1 MAVLG
6 LKFACALAMLNIMT
20 RVCHAASAS
29 GYCAWRTCGLD
40 GVSVR
45 FPFILQDDAL
55 SGQCYT
61 RYPDLQFQCLN
72 GLLYLNFTSNVSYLD
87 DTYKVTGI
95 DYNMQT
101 LSLVPEGPAACLPFD
116 SNRFGGLN
124 ITNTT
129 TLLLDCPTNINES
142 CTFFPATSY
151 VNVCNSTG
159 GPVNNSGAGRWGCD
173 MELNDYTDEA
183 YSACHF
189 IESLPE
195 SLNLSGSTA
204 LVLQFA
210 GNKSTFT
217 TSHKVHI
224 MMSLFVCLSWV
235 YVLCMSLTS
244 FGIFFLSEEGL
255 VNVGVDVD

>member
-45 FPFILQDDAL
+45 FPFTLQDDAL
-55 SGQCYT
+55 SSQCYT
-61 RYPDLQFQCLN
+61 RYPDLEFQCLN
-72 GLLYLNFTSNVSYLD
+72 ELLYLNFTSNVSYFD
-87 DTYKVTGI
+87 DTYKVTSI

-101 LSLVPEGPAACLPFD
+101 LSLVPEGPSACLPFD
-116 SNRFGGLN
+116 WKRFGGLN

-129 TLLLDCPTNINES
+129 TLLLDCPTNIHGS
-142 CTFFPATSY
+142 CTFFPATRY
-151 VNVCNSTG
+151 VDVCNSTG
-159 GPVNNSGAGRWGCD
+159 EPVKNPGAGRWICD
-173 MELNDYTDEA
+173 MKLNHYTDEA
-183 YSACHF
+183 YSACHLV
-189 IESLPE
+189 ESLPE
-195 SLNLSGSTA
+195 SLDLSGSTA

-217 TSHKVHI
+217 TSQNHLK
-224 MMSLFVCLSWV
+224 MSLLFDCHG
-235 YVLCMSLTS
+235 YM
-244 FGIFFLSEEGL
+244 
-255 VNVGVDVD
+255 

>member
-1 MAVLG
+1 MAVSCG
-6 LKFACALAMLNIMT
+6 CLKLACAFLMFSFFT
-20 RVCHAASAS
+20 RVCHAAYAS
-29 GYCAWRTCGLD
+29 GYCPWRTCGLD
-40 GVSVR
+40 VSVR
-45 FPFILQDDAL
+45 YPFTLQDDAL
-55 SGQCYT
+55 NGQCYT

-72 GLLYLNFTSNVSYLD
+72 ESLNLNFTSNVSYFD

-101 LSLVPEGPAACLPFD
+101 LSLVPEGSATCRPFD
-116 SNRFGGLN
+116 ANRFGGLN

-129 TLLLDCPTNINES
+129 TLLLDCPTNITES

-159 GPVNNSGAGRWGCD
+159 GSVNNPGAGSWGCD

-183 YSACHF
+183 YSACHL
-189 IESLPE
+189 IESL
-195 SLNLSGSTA
+195 STA

-217 TSHKVHI
+217 AILRCSCY
-224 MMSLFVCLSWV
+224 LFV
-235 YVLCMSLTS
+235 T
-244 FGIFFLSEEGL
+244 GICNLYI
-255 VNVGVDVD
+255 VDLF